1 MLDPPAPLQLLN
13 GRIGINNA
21 DWRETMGLKVEVV
34 KPAIGAR
41 VHLDRSQIGDPEV
54 GRELLELL
62 DRHTVLVFPRIGLT
76 DEEQLALTD
85 ALGGQINIEANVPG
99 RGGAAA
105 VYQVTLDKG
114 ANIEAEY
121 VLGTFFWH
129 MDGLTV
135 DAAPPRATVLSARR
149 LAPKGGQTEFASTRA
164 AYEGLPDEEK
174 ADLAGIRVVHTVTAS
189 VREICPPEALDAGR
203 RSMRHEHPLVW
214 TRANGV
220 KSLIIGST
228 GDQVVGMSQAEG
240 RALLARLLDW
250 TAQPAFT
257 YRHQWEDGDC
267 VIWDNT
273 CALHRVIP
281 YAPDSGRMM
290 HRTTIAGVEAVA

>member
-1 MLDPPAPLQLLN
+1 MS
-13 GRIGINNA
+13 
-21 DWRETMGLKVEVV
+21 LKVEVV

-41 VHLDRSQIGDPEV
+41 VYLDRAQIGDPATSQ
-54 GRELLELL
+54 ELLTLL

-85 ALGGQINIEANVPG
+85 ALGERVNVAARVPG
-99 RGGAAA
+99 HSDAAE
-105 VYQVTLDKG
+105 VYQVSLDEDV
-114 ANIEAEY
+114 AIEPEY

-135 DAAPPRATVLSARR
+135 DVAPPRATVLSARR

-164 AYEGLPDEEK
+164 SYEALPADEK
-174 ADLAGIRVVHTVTAS
+174 ADIAGLRVVHTVTAA
-189 VREICPPEALDAGR
+189 VREVCPPEALDEAR
-203 RSMRHEHPLVW
+203 RSMSHEHPLIW
-214 TRANGV
+214 TRANGAQ
-220 KSLIIGST
+220 SLVIGAT
-228 GDQVVGMSQAEG
+228 ADLVAGMSQAEG

-257 YRHQWEDGDC
+257 YRHQWQDGDC

-281 YAPDSGRMM
+281 YAQDSGRMM

>member
-1 MLDPPAPLQLLN
+1 MSLQ
-13 GRIGINNA
+13 
-21 DWRETMGLKVEVV
+21 VEVV

-41 VHLDRSQIGDPEV
+41 VHIDRSMLGDPAV
-54 GRELLELL
+54 GEELRELLE
-62 DRHTVLVFPRIGLT
+62 RHTVLIFPKVGFS
-76 DEEQLALTD
+76 DDEQLALTD
-85 ALGGQINIEANVPG
+85 TIGRQINIAAHVPG
-99 RGGAAA
+99 KDDAAA

-114 ANIEAEY
+114 AAIEPEY

-135 DAAPPRATVLSARR
+135 DVAPPKATVLSARK
-149 LAPKGGQTEFASTRA
+149 LAPKGGQTEFASTKA
-164 AYEGLPDEEK
+164 AYAGLSDEEK
-174 ADLAGIRVVHTVTAS
+174 EDLAGVRVLHTVTAS
-189 VREICPPEALDAGR
+189 VREIVPADALDAAR
-203 RSMRHEHPLVW
+203 QSMSHEHPIIW

-228 GDQVVGMSQAEG
+228 GDQVVGKSQAEG

-257 YRHQWEDGDC
+257 YRHSWEVGDC

-281 YAPDSGRMM
+281 YATDSGRMM
-290 HRTTIAGVEAVA
+290 HRTTVAGTDAVT